1 MAYLSVI
8 DQKVDDELTLINRLH
23 DDFIVKL
30 NKQWL
35 LLETDG
41 AVYHKIQSIKT
52 EYGEELSW
60 LIPFQGDWHR
70 LKNYQKVLMKI
81 YYDAGLHELAV
92 ASGYPPNSIKN
103 STIFSRTHDF
113 LLEAWERLYQHFL
126 TVFLQNIFNPESP
139 QLSTVI
145 C

>member
-8 DQKVDDELTLINRLH
+8 DQNVDDELTLINRLH
-23 DDFIVKL
+23 DDFI
-30 NKQWL
+30 NEQWL

-41 AVYHKIQSIKT
+41 AVYHKIKSIKT

-103 STIFSRTHDF
+103 CTIFS
-113 LLEAWERLYQHFL
+113 
-126 TVFLQNIFNPESP
+126 
-139 QLSTVI
+139 
-145 C
+145 

>member
-8 DQKVDDELTLINRLH
+8 DQKVDDELKLINCLH
-23 DDFIVKL
+23 DDFIIKL

-52 EYGEELSW
+52 EYGEQLSW
-60 LIPFQGDWHR
+60 LIPFPGDWHC

>member
-8 DQKVDDELTLINRLH
+8 DQKVDDELTLIDRLH

>member
-35 LLETDG
+35 LLERDG

-52 EYGEELSW
+52 EYGEKLSW

-113 LLEAWERLYQHFL
+113 LLEAWESLYQHFL
-126 TVFLQNIFNPESP
+126 TVFLQNIFNPGSP
-139 QLSTVI
+139 QLRTVI

>member
-30 NKQWL
+30 YKQWL
-35 LLETDG
+35 LLETIG

>member
-35 LLETDG
+35 LLETIG

>member
-70 LKNYQKVLMKI
+70 LKNYQKVLMRI

>member
-8 DQKVDDELTLINRLH
+8 DQKVDDELKLINCLH
-23 DDFIVKL
+23 DDFIIKL

-41 AVYHKIQSIKT
+41 AVHHKIQSIKT
-52 EYGEELSW
+52 EYGEQLSW
-60 LIPFQGDWHR
+60 LIPFPGDWHC

>member
-92 ASGYPPNSIKN
+92 ASGYPPNSIKHC
-103 STIFSRTHDF
+103 TIFSRTHDF